1 MAFYFLNLI
10 FNYLIFF
17 KKIRKINKKSLFL
30 LNFSKYSLKIE
41 FLILIYIKKIII
53 KFTFLTIDQKN
64 NIIYNEHMNIN
75 TNEQNNNYKTE
86 LRYNVFS

>member
-41 FLILIYIKKIII
+41 FLILIYI
-53 KFTFLTIDQKN
+53 
-64 NIIYNEHMNIN
+64 
-75 TNEQNNNYKTE
+75 
-86 LRYNVFS
+86 

>member
-53 KFTFLTIDQKN
+53 KFTFLTIA
-64 NIIYNEHMNIN
+64 
-75 TNEQNNNYKTE
+75 
-86 LRYNVFS
+86 

>member
-30 LNFSKYSLKIE
+30 LNFSKYSLKNRV
-41 FLILIYIKKIII
+41 FNLNYI
-53 KFTFLTIDQKN
+53 
-64 NIIYNEHMNIN
+64 
-75 TNEQNNNYKTE
+75 
-86 LRYNVFS
+86 